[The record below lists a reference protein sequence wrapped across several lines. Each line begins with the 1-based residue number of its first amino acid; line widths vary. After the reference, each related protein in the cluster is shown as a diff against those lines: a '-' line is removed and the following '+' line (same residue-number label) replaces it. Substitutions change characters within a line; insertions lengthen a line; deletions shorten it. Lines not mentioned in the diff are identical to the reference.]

1 MREKKKV
8 RKIRLKES
16 NSSDHLIS
24 ISCARIVS
32 GLRNHPRARGQAQR
46 RVGCQ
51 HSNGNILSAMR
62 LANMTYYL
70 RSVKFQR
77 LLTR

>member
-1 MREKKKV
+1 MREKKRNTKD
-8 RKIRLKES
+8 
-16 NSSDHLIS
+16 SSK
-24 ISCARIVS
+24 RIEFFGSPNKYFLRADRFRFEKPPTRAWAGAAS
-32 GLRNHPRARGQAQR
+32 GG
-46 RVGCQ
+46 Q